1 MPAIDP
7 IIPRR
12 LVVNGLAIFGGEA
25 ATRLTTLAMAL
36 IVARR
41 FGADALGQYGY
52 AVALTSIL
60 LLVPD
65 FGLHLQ
71 AVRELATTPSRL
83 GRVLGMMVALKS
95 CLAIAVIVFVATL
108 GFFGGNDRVRR
119 DLLFILLLRLLFQTF
134 SQGFMSVFKAHER
147 MHYIAVQQSTNAL
160 FTFAWAG
167 IALLTH
173 AHLETMVLALIVGQV
188 AETWMGWRLL
198 RANFIRGIPLEVR
211 WLDLKPMV
219 LAAAPIGATAVLQ
232 ALNLRLDVLI
242 LSRYVSN
249 RELGNF
255 QAAASF
261 IVVTYLGASL
271 GMTVLFPRLSRE
283 LQGASEWAVRS
294 VEGILKYAIL
304 AATCGS
310 SLLWLGAPQLL
321 RLTYGSDLGGAAD
334 ALRIVAGALPLV
346 LLNSILFYVF
356 VALDRPGVYFSALA
370 VGIFGGGLLGMVL
383 SARFGAMGAA
393 WADIVREGMVSS
405 IYLSSLAW
413 GKCAP
418 RAGRC
423 LSRILAAGM
432 LLAGAAVAFHRWVGA
447 GFPWPAIWLLIV
459 LMGSVLGLGLP
470 GRKDWRPMI
479 AEDSL

>member
-1 MPAIDP
+1 MPSIDHF
-7 IIPRR
+7 IPRR

-71 AVRELATTPSRL
+71 AVRELAKNPSRL
-83 GRVLGMMVALKS
+83 GRVLGMMCALKS
-95 CLAIAVIVFVATL
+95 SLAIAVIVFVVAV
-108 GFFGGNDRVRR
+108 GFLGGNDRARR

-134 SQGFMSVFKAHER
+134 SQGFMSIFKAHEQ
-147 MHYIAVQQSTNAL
+147 MHYITVQQSTNAI
-160 FTFAWAG
+160 FAFAWAG
-167 IALLTH
+167 IALLTQ
-173 AHLETMVLALIVGQV
+173 ANLETMVLGLIVGQV
-188 AETWMGWRLL
+188 AETWMGWRIL
-198 RANFIRGIPLEVR
+198 RSNFIKSMPLEIR

-232 ALNLRLDVLI
+232 ALHLRLDVLI

-261 IVVTYLGASL
+261 LVVTYLGASL
-271 GMTVLFPRLSRE
+271 GMTVLFPRFSRE
-283 LQGASEWAVRS
+283 LQDASEGAVRS

-304 AATCGS
+304 VATCGA
-310 SLLWLGAPQLL
+310 SLIWLSAPQLL
-321 RLTYGSDLGGAAD
+321 RLTYGSDLGGAAG

-356 VALDRPGVYFSALA
+356 VALDRPGVYFSALV
-370 VGIFGGGLLGMVL
+370 VGILGGGLAGIVL
-383 SARFGAMGAA
+383 SARFGATGAA
-393 WADIVREGMVSS
+393 
-405 IYLSSLAW
+405 
-413 GKCAP
+413 
-418 RAGRC
+418 
-423 LSRILAAGM
+423 
-432 LLAGAAVAFHRWVGA
+432 
-447 GFPWPAIWLLIV
+447 
-459 LMGSVLGLGLP
+459 
-470 GRKDWRPMI
+470 
-479 AEDSL
+479 